1 LWNGG
6 KRSCAKPL
14 AAVRVLVEEYYQRVS
29 TAFIAELQQLWVE
42 CEAALQRML

>member
-1 LWNGG
+1 LWNGD

-14 AAVRVLVEEYYQRVS
+14 VAVRVLVEEYQRVS
-29 TAFIAELQQLWVE
+29 TAFIAELQQLRVD